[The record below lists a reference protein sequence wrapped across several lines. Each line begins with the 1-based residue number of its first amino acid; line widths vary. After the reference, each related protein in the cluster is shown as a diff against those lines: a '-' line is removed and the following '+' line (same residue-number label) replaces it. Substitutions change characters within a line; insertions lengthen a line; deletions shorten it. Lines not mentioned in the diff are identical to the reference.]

1 MKSRLCSKVVPA
13 ILTSLLISCSTVFG
27 QAEHPGLKLCQ
38 ERKYTDARVPLENAV
53 RSKEYSANG
62 RLWNCLGL
70 SRFQA
75 SDDKGAQKAFETAVK
90 LEPDRLA
97 FRVNLAR
104 LLLMNRKVNAAQK
117 QLEFVLAAEPGHAD
131 ALHMLTV
138 SDSWEG
144 KLERAM
150 RSAERLIELHPTLNT
165 GYILKADLL
174 IRELGDETGTANARE
189 RGADVLRRSVEIL
202 SVAKSKVTDPSG
214 LTQVEAEL
222 ENKQIFADYL
232 SREPLTG
239 SSAPVT
245 PEPGVTPLKITYKQ
259 KAQYTDRARS
269 AGVQGTITI
278 AVLFAAD
285 GRIANTL
292 LLKRLGYGLD
302 ENALRAAKAMR
313 FEPQVKDGK
322 PMSVVRLVTYSF
334 NIY

>member
-1 MKSRLCSKVVPA
+1 MNSRHRSEVFPA
-13 ILTSLLISCSTVFG
+13 ILTSLFISYATVFG

-38 ERKYTDARVPLENAV
+38 ERKYAEARVPLENAV

-70 SRFQA
+70 TLFQA

-97 FRVNLAR
+97 FRVNLAQ
-104 LLLMNRKVNAAQK
+104 LLLMNRKINAAQK
-117 QLEFVLAAEPGHAD
+117 HLELVLKADPGHAE

-150 RSAERLIELHPTLNT
+150 RSAERLIELHPTLNK

-174 IRELGDETGTANARE
+174 IRELGDETYTANARE
-189 RGADVLRRSVEIL
+189 RGAEVLQRSVNIL
-202 SVAKSKVTDPSG
+202 SIGKSKVTDPNG
-214 LTQVEAEL
+214 LKEVEAEL
-222 ENKQIFADYL
+222 ENKQIFANYL
-232 SREPLTG
+232 AKEPLTG

-245 PEPGVTPLKITYKQ
+245 PQPGVTPLKVTYKQ

-269 AGVQGTITI
+269 AGVQGTVTI
-278 AVLFAAD
+278 AVLFGAN
-285 GRIANTL
+285 GQIANTL

-302 ENALRAAKAMR
+302 ENALRAARAIR
-313 FEPQVKDGK
+313 FEPQIKDGK
-322 PMSVVRLVTYSF
+322 PVSVVRLVSYGF